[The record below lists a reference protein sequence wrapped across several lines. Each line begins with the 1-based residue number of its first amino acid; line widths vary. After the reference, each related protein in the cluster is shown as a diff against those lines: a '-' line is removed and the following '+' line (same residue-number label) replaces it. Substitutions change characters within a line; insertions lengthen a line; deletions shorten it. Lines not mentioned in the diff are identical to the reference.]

1 MNNASSA
8 GIIISMDASD
18 NRELNSDENQD
29 DGLMDSDASDNLELD
44 SNENQNDGLV
54 DSQEFAA
61 DSSNN
66 RQEKISPSSY
76 GLLALFFG
84 WLGIH
89 DFRAGCFGYGCL
101 HLIMA
106 VVALCVLPFDISSFL
121 PPTLL
126 FASWLWA
133 IWETIRYRKTPN
145 IVHARTQEVDK
156 RDYITKAKVTEFFAI
171 IAIIAVVVTIYFVGS
186 SRNCSASGCSGAGWA
201 IVIAI
206 GIGFIPFTVAV
217 VLLIGELVSYHKMP
231 QVFKKDTALKNHTIA
246 MYCLG
251 FVLLLVTVVLI
262 ILSAMPK

>member
-29 DGLMDSDASDNLELD
+29 DVLMDSDASDNLELD

-54 DSQEFAA
+54 DSQESAA
-61 DSSNN
+61 DSSDG
-66 RQEKISPSSY
+66 RQEKISSSSY

-106 VVALCVLPFDISSFL
+106 VVALCVFPFNVSSFL

-133 IWETIRYRKTPN
+133 IWETIQFRRTN
-145 IVHARTQEVDK
+145 IVHMRTQETDT
-156 RDYITKAKVTEFFAI
+156 RDYVIKAKVTEFFTV
-171 IAIIAVVVTIYFVGS
+171 IAIIAVATAIYFEGNS
-186 SRNCSASGCSGAGWA
+186 KNCSGSGCSGPGWA
-201 IVIAI
+201 FVLTVWV
-206 GIGFIPFTVAV
+206 GTIPFLISII
-217 VLLIGELVSYHKMP
+217 LLISGLVSYLKMP
-231 QVFKKDTALKNHTIA
+231 QVFKKCIILKNHTAA
-246 MYCLG
+246 MCCLG
-251 FVLLLVTVVLI
+251 FVLLLATVALI
-262 ILSAMPK
+262 ILFAMPK

>member
-8 GIIISMDASD
+8 GIIISM
-18 NRELNSDENQD
+18 
-29 DGLMDSDASDNLELD
+29 DASDNLELD

-54 DSQEFAA
+54 DSQESAA
-61 DSSNN
+61 DSSDS

-106 VVALCVLPFDISSFL
+106 VVALCVFPFNVSSFL

-133 IWETIRYRKTPN
+133 IWETIQYRKTPN
-145 IVHARTQEVDK
+145 VVHARTQEVDK

-217 VLLIGELVSYHKMP
+217 VLLIGELVSYHRMP

-251 FVLLLVTVVLI
+251 FILLLVTVALI
-262 ILSAMPK
+262 ILFAIPK

>member
-18 NRELNSDENQD
+18 DRELNSDENQD
-29 DGLMDSDASDNLELD
+29 DGLMDSDASDNRELD
-44 SNENQNDGLV
+44 LSENQNDGLV
-54 DSQEFAA
+54 DSQESAA
-61 DSSNN
+61 DSSDS

-89 DFRAGCFGYGCL
+89 DFRAGRFGYGCL

-133 IWETIRYRKTPN
+133 IWETIQYRRTN
-145 IVHARTQEVDK
+145 IVYMRTQETDK
-156 RDYITKAKVTEFFAI
+156 CDYVIKAKVTEFFTV
-171 IAIIAVVVTIYFVGS
+171 IAIVAVATAIFFVRS
-186 SRNCSASGCSGAGWA
+186 FENCSGSGCSGPGWA
-201 IVIAI
+201 LVLTVWV
-206 GIGFIPFTVAV
+206 GTIPFLISII
-217 VLLIGELVSYHKMP
+217 LLISGLVSYLKMP
-231 QVFKKDTALKNHTIA
+231 QELKKGKTLKNHTTA
-246 MYCLG
+246 MCCLG
-251 FVLLLVTVVLI
+251 FVLLLVTVALN
-262 ILSAMPK
+262 ILFAMSK

>member
-8 GIIISMDASD
+8 GIIISMDVSD
-18 NRELNSDENQD
+18 DRELNSDENQD
-29 DGLMDSDASDNLELD
+29 DVLMDSDASDNLELD

-54 DSQEFAA
+54 DSQESAV
-61 DSSNN
+61 DSSDS

-133 IWETIRYRKTPN
+133 IWETIQFRRTN
-145 IVHARTQEVDK
+145 IVHMRTQETDK
-156 RDYITKAKVTEFFAI
+156 RDYVIKAKVTEFFMV
-171 IAIIAVVVTIYFVGS
+171 IAIIAVATAIFFVRS
-186 SRNCSASGCSGAGWA
+186 MENCSGSGCSGPGWA
-201 IVIAI
+201 FVLTVWVGA
-206 GIGFIPFTVAV
+206 IPFLISII
-217 VLLIGELVSYHKMP
+217 LLISGLISYLKMP
-231 QVFKKDTALKNHTIA
+231 QELKKGKTLKNYTTA
-246 MYCLG
+246 MCCLG
-251 FVLLLVTVVLI
+251 FILLLATVALI
-262 ILSAMPK
+262 ILIAMPK